1 MTPHLAVF
9 VTNFIKLP
17 KKGSFSFKSI
27 SMRKLFYS
35 LFFCSTFVL
44 ASSNG
49 SITALEE
56 QLKQAIYQNNAE
68 QIQSF
73 LSQYQQQTQQDPLLL
88 SYAEAKLASL
98 RQDYALAI
106 RIYRKM
112 LSERPALTS
121 IRMELAKVLF
131 ADRQDRAARLQFDK
145 VKSVKNLPA
154 SAYQQID
161 RYIDALNSYNTW
173 QIDASVSYLKTDN
186 VENVSSATSI
196 ENTGFIK
203 GERMLPQKAHGFSY
217 NLSFSRD
224 FNIVGSHYVGFSN
237 ETNGKSY
244 WDNHQFDDLFN
255 RTSVGYAYK
264 KNEATFRLQPFYEK
278 RWYGGEAFHWSNGIE
293 MSYSYWLSKNWQ
305 NQTALE
311 YEKRRFFIENPQAG
325 NIKTA
330 SNTLIW
336 YRNPEQIFYT
346 GIAFSQQKLLERQY
360 SSDIKNVRIGW
371 LQEYAWGIS
380 TKLNLSFTHRQFKDQ
395 AVLGGILPLGKTRKD
410 YIYTIFAQV
419 WKRDWHLWGIT
430 PKLNF
435 EWRKQKSNLDTMYS
449 YKMHNLT
456 LSFEKTF

>member
-1 MTPHLAVF
+1 
-9 VTNFIKLP
+9 
-17 KKGSFSFKSI
+17 
-27 SMRKLFYS
+27 MRNLFYS

-131 ADRQDRAARLQFDK
+131 ADRQDSAARLQFDK

-161 RYIDALNSYNTW
+161 RYLDALNSYNTW

-203 GERMLPQKAHGFSY
+203 GERMLHK
-217 NLSFSRD
+217 
-224 FNIVGSHYVGFSN
+224 
-237 ETNGKSY
+237 
-244 WDNHQFDDLFN
+244 
-255 RTSVGYAYK
+255 
-264 KNEATFRLQPFYEK
+264 RLMVFP
-278 RWYGGEAFHWSNGIE
+278 
-293 MSYSYWLSKNWQ
+293 
-305 NQTALE
+305 T
-311 YEKRRFFIENPQAG
+311 
-325 NIKTA
+325 T
-330 SNTLIW
+330 
-336 YRNPEQIFYT
+336 
-346 GIAFSQQKLLERQY
+346 
-360 SSDIKNVRIGW
+360 
-371 LQEYAWGIS
+371 
-380 TKLNLSFTHRQFKDQ
+380 
-395 AVLGGILPLGKTRKD
+395 
-410 YIYTIFAQV
+410 
-419 WKRDWHLWGIT
+419 
-430 PKLNF
+430 
-435 EWRKQKSNLDTMYS
+435 
-449 YKMHNLT
+449 
-456 LSFEKTF
+456 